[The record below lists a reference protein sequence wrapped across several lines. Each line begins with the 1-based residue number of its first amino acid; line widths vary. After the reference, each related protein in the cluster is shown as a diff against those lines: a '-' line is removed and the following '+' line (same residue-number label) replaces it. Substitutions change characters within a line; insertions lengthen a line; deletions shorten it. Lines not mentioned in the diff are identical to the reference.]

1 MSSFTGNTHSANVEI
16 KNQVLIEWACSP
28 KNANLNVKIPS
39 ELKEE
44 FRRICDNNEMTLS
57 EAIASVVTNII
68 ILSRQ
73 DVKLIDATILVQ
85 SPTSSEGWGQ
95 LSTIKSKSNHYPL
108 PKVG

>member
-1 MSSFTGNTHSANVEI
+1 MNFTGNTHSANEI

-44 FRRICDNNEMTLS
+44 FRRICDNNGMTLS
-57 EAIASVVTNII
+57 EAVASVVTNII

-73 DVKLIDATILVQ
+73 DVKLRDAPIQVQ
-85 SPTSSEGWGQ
+85 IPLSLEGWGN
-95 LSTIKSKSNHYPL
+95 LSAIKSKSNHYPL